1 MSKNIDIDGGTKTC
15 ETERFELSKR
25 TVAVCVTRQSH
36 EAFFR
41 DGLSKRTVDF
51 EKQWKVMSQARLCC
65 RVCGRLVS
73 ERSPSTQLLMM
84 NNIRRRPA
92 SGRMSGGAE
101 SLVRQDNVVRHAKAS
116 E

>member
-1 MSKNIDIDGGTKTC
+1 MKSRNGELNFGPQAPWRSASLVSLTKP
-15 ETERFELSKR
+15 
-25 TVAVCVTRQSH
+25 
-36 EAFFR
+36 FFR

-51 EKQWKVMSQARLCC
+51 EKQWKVMSQARLFC
-65 RVCGRLVS
+65 RVCGGLVL
-73 ERSPSTQLLMM
+73 ERSPSAQLLMM
-84 NNIRRRPA
+84 NNIRRRLA

>member
-1 MSKNIDIDGGTKTC
+1 M
-15 ETERFELSKR
+15 
-25 TVAVCVTRQSH
+25 AVCVTRQSH

-41 DGLSKRTVDF
+41 DGLSKRPVDF

-65 RVCGRLVS
+65 RVCGGLVS
-73 ERSPSTQLLMM
+73 ERSPSAQLLMM
-84 NNIRRRPA
+84 NNIRRRRLA

>member
-1 MSKNIDIDGGTKTC
+1 MKSRIG
-15 ETERFELSKR
+15 ELNFGPQGPWRSASLR
-25 TVAVCVTRQSH
+25 RQSH

-41 DGLSKRTVDF
+41 DGLSKKTVDF

-65 RVCGRLVS
+65 RVCGGLVS
-73 ERSPSTQLLMM
+73 ERSPLAQLLMM
-84 NNIRRRPA
+84 NNIRRRLAP
-92 SGRMSGGAE
+92 GRMSGGAE

>member
-1 MSKNIDIDGGTKTC
+1 MKSRNGELNFGPQGPWRSASLVSLTKPS
-15 ETERFELSKR
+15 FEM
-25 TVAVCVTRQSH
+25 
-36 EAFFR
+36 
-41 DGLSKRTVDF
+41 LSKRTVDF

-65 RVCGRLVS
+65 RVCGGLVS
-73 ERSPSTQLLMM
+73 ERSPSAQLLMM
-84 NNIRRRPA
+84 NNIRRRFA

>member
-1 MSKNIDIDGGTKTC
+1 M
-15 ETERFELSKR
+15 
-25 TVAVCVTRQSH
+25 AVCVTRQSH

-65 RVCGRLVS
+65 RVCGGLVS
-73 ERSPSTQLLMM
+73 ERSPSAQLLMM
-84 NNIRRRPA
+84 NNIRRRLV